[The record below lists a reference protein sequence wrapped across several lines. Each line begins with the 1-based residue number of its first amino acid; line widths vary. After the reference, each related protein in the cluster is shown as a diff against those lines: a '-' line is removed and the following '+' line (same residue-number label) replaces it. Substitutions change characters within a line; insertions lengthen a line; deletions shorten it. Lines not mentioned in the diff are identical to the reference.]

1 MQCEPDRSFAFDI
14 EAQLRA
20 AMMKVQDAPDTPGKL
35 TLRGVVLTNATSAP
49 LAQRLAE
56 DLVRRSKM
64 VKDSGATLD
73 RSFAARRA
81 A

>member
-1 MQCEPDRSFAFDI
+1 MQCEPDRTFAFDI

-20 AMMKVQDAPDTPGKL
+20 AMKKVQDAPDTPGKL
-35 TLRGVVLTNATSAP
+35 TLRGVVLTSASP
-49 LAQRLAE
+49 APMALRLAE
-56 DLVRRSKM
+56 NLVRRPEM
-64 VKDSGATLD
+64 FEYSGATLD

>member
-1 MQCEPDRSFAFDI
+1 MQREPVRSFAFDI

-56 DLVRRSKM
+56 NLVRRSKL

-73 RSFAARRA
+73 
-81 A
+81 